1 MFSSC
6 FLLGMVLDPSH
17 HVDLDGSTLLFLET
31 TAHGLAAT
39 LGFLG
44 LYETIQEEVHQHII
58 SIIGYDRDP
67 VLSIIRKCLFNPNDF
82 ESIGLRGI
90 F

>member
-6 FLLGMVLDPSH
+6 FLLAMVLNPLHHIDP
-17 HVDLDGSTLLFLET
+17 DGSTFLFSET
-31 TAHGLAAT
+31 TAHALAAT

-44 LYETIQEEVHQHII
+44 LYEDIQEEVHQHII

-67 VLSIIRKCLFNPNDF
+67 VLSTLGKCLLDPNHF
-82 ESIGLRGI
+82 ETTGLR
-90 F
+90 